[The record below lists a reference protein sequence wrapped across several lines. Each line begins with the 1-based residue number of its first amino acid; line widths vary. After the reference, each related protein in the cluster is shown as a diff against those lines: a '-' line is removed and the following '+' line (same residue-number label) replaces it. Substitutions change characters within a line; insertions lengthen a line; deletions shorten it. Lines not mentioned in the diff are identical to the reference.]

1 MFYRKENDVV
11 TTLTYIIEMQIKY
24 NVYKRE
30 GRIKND
36 VVMTLT

>member
-30 GRIKND
+30 GE
-36 VVMTLT
+36 